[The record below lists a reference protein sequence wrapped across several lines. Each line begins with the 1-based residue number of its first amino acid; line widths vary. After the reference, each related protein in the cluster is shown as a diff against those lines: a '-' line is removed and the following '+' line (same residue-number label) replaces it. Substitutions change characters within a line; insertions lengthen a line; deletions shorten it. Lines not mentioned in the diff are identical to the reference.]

1 MPCTNRVKDGDDYRS
16 GRWSGTAKDECGI
29 HENVEGDGI

>member
-16 GRWSGTAKDECGI
+16 GRWSGTAKD
-29 HENVEGDGI
+29 VEGDGI